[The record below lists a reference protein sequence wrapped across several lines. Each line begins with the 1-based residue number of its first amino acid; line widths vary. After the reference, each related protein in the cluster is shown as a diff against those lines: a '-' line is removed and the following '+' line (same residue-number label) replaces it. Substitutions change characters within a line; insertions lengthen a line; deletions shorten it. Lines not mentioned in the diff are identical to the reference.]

1 MPAGRP
7 GAAPV
12 APPRRE
18 ADNPADM
25 SDPKDKGKDDA
36 GSPAEGRKSSG
47 RVAFDE
53 RGNSVWEWQL
63 ETGVYSRDVNTQKL
77 KKLELDEL
85 SIAETAQHKKPT
97 GLGVPE
103 KRAMPGGGFN
113 PYDNSPQRGA
123 GGNPYDTAG
132 ARNLAKEKAAPAPR
146 PPRSPEDLR
155 KLDEW
160 LKLKKRL
167 DENKARD
174 DDD

>member
-1 MPAGRP
+1 
-7 GAAPV
+7 
-12 APPRRE
+12 
-18 ADNPADM
+18 M
-25 SDPKDKGKDDA
+25 SDRKDKDDA
-36 GSPAEGRKSSG
+36 ESPPPDAKKSSG

-85 SIAETAQHKKPT
+85 SIAETAQHRKPT
-97 GLGVPE
+97 GLGAPE
-103 KRAMPGGGFN
+103 KRSMPGGGFN
-113 PYDNSPQRGA
+113 PYDNSSQREA
-123 GGNPYDTAG
+123 GGNPYDNASNRTR
-132 ARNLAKEKAAPAPR
+132 ARQPPPSPPPR

-155 KLDEW
+155 KIEEW

-174 DDD
+174 DDE